1 MNEDPEISL
10 KVCQGCDAPLP
21 YLPQKLSFYNINKE
35 ICDDCLKISKT
46 KKKTRLISRAFL
58 KFCCNKDY
66 FSAQA

>member
-21 YLPQKLSFYNINKE
+21 YLPQKLSFYNIDKE

-46 KKKTRLISRAFL
+46 KKNPA
-58 KFCCNKDY
+58 N
-66 FSAQA
+66 

>member
-21 YLPQKLSFYNINKE
+21 YLPQKLSFFNISKD

-46 KKKTRLISRAFL
+46 KKNPTA
-58 KFCCNKDY
+58 
-66 FSAQA
+66 